1 MFFRNGNN
9 YRKQLKEL
17 YMKNPTNNFLRFLR
31 KNAVYFILGLCL
43 IAIGLSVT
51 LVLLNGKDKV
61 EIDNPVT
68 PPVVDVVTPPILDEP
83 TVNPD
88 PIIPEPPTPAD
99 PVIQEKTYVLPVG
112 DATSVTEYGDTM
124 VYNSTLKRFTAHLAV
139 DFFAPEGTPVYAVSD
154 GTVESVETT
163 LLGGTTVVIDHGD
176 GLKTVYNSLSNGDC
190 VVAGQWV
197 KGGAKIGEVSLSNK
211 QEYKD
216 GAHLHFEMIENG
228 EKIDPAKYLTFS
240 LK

>member
-1 MFFRNGNN
+1 
-9 YRKQLKEL
+9 
-17 YMKNPTNNFLRFLR
+17 MKNPTNNFLRFLR

-51 LVLLNGKDKV
+51 LVLLNSGEDKV
-61 EIDNPVT
+61 EINNPED
-68 PPVVDVVTPPILDEP
+68 PPIVDVVTPPVTDDEP

-88 PIIPEPPTPAD
+88 PIIPDTPTPVE
-99 PVIQEKTYVLPVG
+99 PVIQEKVYVLPVN

-124 VYNSTLKRFTAHLAV
+124 VYNSTMKRFTAHLAV
-139 DFFAPEGTPVYAVSD
+139 DFFAPEGTPVYAISD

-163 LLGGTTVVIDHGD
+163 LLEGTTVVINHGD
-176 GLKTVYNSLSNGDC
+176 GLKSVYNSLSDGDC
-190 VVAGQWV
+190 VSVGQQI
-197 KGGAKIGEVSLSNK
+197 KGGAKIGEVSLSNR
-211 QEYKD
+211 QEYKE
-216 GAHLHFEMIENG
+216 GAHLHFEMTENG